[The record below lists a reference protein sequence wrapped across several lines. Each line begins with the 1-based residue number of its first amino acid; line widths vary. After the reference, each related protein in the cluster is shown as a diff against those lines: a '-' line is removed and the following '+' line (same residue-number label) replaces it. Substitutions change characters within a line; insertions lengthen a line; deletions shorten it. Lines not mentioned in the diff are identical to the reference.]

1 MLKLLLCKALYIDK
15 IFSKCPAEN
24 EELEIADTK
33 N

>member
-1 MLKLLLCKALYIDK
+1 MLKLLLCKALYVDK
-15 IFSKCPAEN
+15 IFPKSPAEN

>member
-15 IFSKCPAEN
+15 IFPKSPAEN